1 MSDGLVIRWVDE
13 DGIAAELGLMPGD
26 VLLSINNQPIED
38 VLDYRY
44 RITEEDIL
52 LEAMV
57 CGELCSFEIEK
68 ECYEDLGVDFESDVV
83 KMQTCCNNCV
93 FCFVTQMPKGMRRS
107 LYIKDDDY
115 RMSFLNGNY
124 ITLTNITERD
134 IQRIID
140 QKLSPLYISVHTT
153 NPELR
158 ARMLGR
164 KMPFDVLPLLQRLS
178 DAGIELHCQI
188 VLCPDWNDGAELDNT
203 IRDLVNLHPN
213 DDQHCGVQSIAIV
226 PVGVTKYRDKL
237 PVLRVA
243 DQVYASSILAWYR
256 DLDTRLSVTADRRL
270 VFLSDEWYYI
280 AKVSTPS
287 RKHYCGF
294 PQLED
299 GVGTTRAFLDN
310 LSYLKRRIPEKWE
323 KPAAQFIA
331 VTGMMPL
338 HVIDKFASVL
348 SNVDGIT
355 CTALGIINRYFGGSV
370 TIAGLL
376 TGSDIIEQVQ
386 QSGLQGDLL
395 IPEVTVRHDGKFLDD
410 VTIEEMSL
418 RLNRKVHIV
427 PIMPSRAWQYLLKN
441 Y

>member
-1 MSDGLVIRWVDE
+1 MSNGLVIRWVDE
-13 DGIAAELGLMPGD
+13 EGIGAKLGLAPGD
-26 VLLSINNQPIED
+26 SLISINNQPIED
-38 VLDYRY
+38 VLDYKY
-44 RITEEDIL
+44 RITEEVIL
-52 LEAMV
+52 LDAIV
-57 CGELCSFEIEK
+57 CGEPCCFEIEK
-68 ECYEDLGVDFESDVV
+68 DKYEDLGVDFEADVV
-83 KMQTCCNNCV
+83 KMHTCSNNCV

-124 ITLTNITERD
+124 ITLTNITEHD
-134 IQRIID
+134 LQRIIN

-153 NPELR
+153 NPDLR
-158 ARMLGR
+158 ARMLG
-164 KMPFDVLPLLQRLS
+164 KKKPFDVMPLLRRLS
-178 DAGIELHCQI
+178 DAGTELHCQI
-188 VLCPDWNDGAELDNT
+188 VLCPDWNDGIELDNT
-203 IRDLVNLHPN
+203 IRDLVAVHSEH
-213 DDQHCGVQSIAIV
+213 DQHSGVQSIAIV
-226 PVGVTKYRDKL
+226 PVGITKCRDHL
-237 PVLRVA
+237 PVLRIV
-243 DQVYASSILAWYR
+243 DQAYASSMLTWYR
-256 DLDTRLSVTADRRL
+256 NLDVNLSKTVGRRL

-280 AKVSTPS
+280 AKANTPS

-310 LSYLKRRIPEKWE
+310 LTYLKRRLPGKWGR
-323 KPAAQFIA
+323 PAVQLIA

-338 HVIDKFASVL
+338 HVIDKFATML
-348 SNVDGIT
+348 SSVDGIT
-355 CTALGIINRYFGGSV
+355 CDALGIINRYFGGSV

-386 QSGLQGDLL
+386 ESGLPGDLL
-395 IPEVTVRHDGKFLDD
+395 IPEVTVRHDGKFIDD
-410 VTIEEMSL
+410 VTVDEMSQ